1 VCSCDVYR
9 IGSTL
14 MIPFNPH
21 KAASQTEQVLV
32 ASPRKLRAATSPTPQ
47 RYQSLFRNVFDKK
60 LDNRGCAAITFSRHL
75 SPPLTCAVAGF
86 TSATITTSAARCRAT
101 WAACLVP
108 SSLKDKMYE
117 HPSCFVCQCVQQA
130 PA

>member
-1 VCSCDVYR
+1 MCSCDVYR

-75 SPPLTCAVAGF
+75 SPPLTRRRRFYFSYDYDISRTLQSNMGGMPRPV
-86 TSATITTSAARCRAT
+86 
-101 WAACLVP
+101 VP
-108 SSLKDKMYE
+108 E
-117 HPSCFVCQCVQQA
+117 GQNV
-130 PA
+130 